1 LTKNLRCGLVLSRNL
16 DKNPFTAEKP
26 SIKQGFPVE
35 KRTPITAIIISTLLF
50 SAVAGIGFVNL
61 VFANP
66 WIYRGLDPS
75 PPVNTEISIFSPKNS
90 TAYSSNPT
98 LNFNVSFVN
107 STDVFVYIRSVYYKA
122 SWETENK
129 TVYTWNY
136 YDEHNLNPYDDDPK
150 ISEYSYEQNFTNIPE
165 GKQNITITVTA
176 SGSYAKGLSAYFFS
190 INESKT
196 VDFTIGITPLSA
208 SVLIPIATSGAS
220 VAVVSIGLLVYFKK
234 RKRQT
239 GMVEVQ

>member
-1 LTKNLRCGLVLSRNL
+1 MTGKKLAETILIIGVLALAQLSFL
-16 DKNPFTAEKP
+16 D
-26 SIKQGFPVE
+26 
-35 KRTPITAIIISTLLF
+35 
-50 SAVAGIGFVNL
+50 FVR
-61 VFANP
+61 ANP
-66 WIYRGLDPS
+66 WLYRGLDPS
-75 PPVNTEISIFSPKNS
+75 PPVNAEISIFSPKNS

-107 STDVFVYIRSVYYKA
+107 STNVFVYIRSIYYKA

-136 YDEHNLNPYDDDPK
+136 YDEHNLNTYDDDPK

-176 SGSYAKGLSAYFFS
+176 SGSYAKGLDLYLFS
-190 INESKT
+190 VNESTT
-196 VDFTIGITPLSA
+196 VDFTVGITPLSA

-220 VAVVSIGLLVYFKK
+220 VAVVGIGLIVYF
-234 RKRQT
+234 RKRNHKAD
-239 GMVEVQ
+239 GNFNF

>member
-1 LTKNLRCGLVLSRNL
+1 MEKKALLTAV
-16 DKNPFTAEKP
+16 F
-26 SIKQGFPVE
+26 
-35 KRTPITAIIISTLLF
+35 ISALLF
-50 SAVAGIGFVNL
+50 SAVAGIGFFNL

-66 WIYRGLDPS
+66 WIHRGFDPS
-75 PPVNTEISIFSPKNS
+75 PPVNAEISIFSPKNS
-90 TAYSSNPT
+90 TAYSSNLT

-107 STDVFVYIRSVYYKA
+107 STDFFFVYIRSVYYKA

-136 YDEHNLNPYDDDPK
+136 YDKHNLNPYDDDPK

-190 INESKT
+190 INESTT
-196 VDFTIGITPLSA
+196 VDFTAGITPLSA
-208 SVLIPIATSGAS
+208 SVIVPIATSGAS
-220 VAVVSIGLLVYFKK
+220 VAIIGVGLLVYFKK
-234 RKRQT
+234 RK
-239 GMVEVQ
+239 G